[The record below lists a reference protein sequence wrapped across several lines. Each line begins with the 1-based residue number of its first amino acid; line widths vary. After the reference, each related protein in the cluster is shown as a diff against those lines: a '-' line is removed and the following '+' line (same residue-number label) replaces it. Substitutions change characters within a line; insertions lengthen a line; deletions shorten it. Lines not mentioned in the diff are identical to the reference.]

1 MEDARG
7 KMDAF
12 LASVERRAFRM
23 ARIATGNT
31 DDALDIVQDA
41 MFGLVR
47 KYGHKPETVWKPL
60 FYRILNSRIND
71 WYRRTRVRQRWQQWF
86 GRSVASDP
94 DANENPVEQL
104 PDPAGDNPA
113 DRVVIDSASRALD
126 KALHRLPQRQQQ
138 AFLLRAWEGLSVKET
153 AKAMGCSQGSVKTHY
168 SRALLTL
175 RVQLEEHWP

>member
-1 MEDARG
+1 MEDARE

-12 LASVERRAFRM
+12 LALVERRAFRM

-47 KYGHKPETVWKPL
+47 KYGHKPENHWKPL

-71 WYRRTRVRQRWQQWF
+71 WYRRTRVRNRWRQWF
-86 GRSVASDP
+86 GGSVASDG
-94 DANENPVEQL
+94 DVDENPVEQL
-104 PDPAGDNPA
+104 SDPAGDNPA
-113 DRVVIDSASRALD
+113 NQVEIDSASQALD
-126 KALHRLPQRQQQ
+126 VALQQLPKRQQQ

-153 AKAMGCSQGSVKTHY
+153 ANAMGCSQGSIKTHY
-168 SRALLTL
+168 SRALKTL
-175 RVQLEEHWP
+175 REQLEDHWP